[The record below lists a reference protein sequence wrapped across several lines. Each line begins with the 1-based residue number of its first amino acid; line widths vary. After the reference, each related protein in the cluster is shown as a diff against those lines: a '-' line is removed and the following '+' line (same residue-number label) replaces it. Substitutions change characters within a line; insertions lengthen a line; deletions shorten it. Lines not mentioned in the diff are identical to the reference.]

1 MTEPS
6 RVPARD
12 EQGQR
17 LAVLRTYRYLRV
29 STLVEVAML
38 VIAVARQIVSASG
51 CIQTSISAYYFT
63 AAHSVFVAALCVIG
77 AALIVYKGSTD
88 TEDVVLNFSGF
99 LAFVVAFVPTSR
111 ESVCSGPQLPSG
123 YDVSAG
129 ISNNVL
135 ALFIAGA
142 AAEAV
147 RVHLARRE
155 TGEPLGGGAHNV
167 LVLGWGIL
175 AAFVVAFVVARS
187 FFEATAHSAAAV
199 ILFAGIIY
207 VVLLNARSSRA
218 VGNDAYVRRYQM
230 VAWLMGLTL
239 LAVVALHFTVAGFNH
254 VVIVAEVLLIGE
266 FALFWAVQ
274 TAELW
279 HVIDKDDIATQ
290 RGLPPLSTNG

>member
-6 RVPARD
+6 RVPTRD

-29 STLVEVAML
+29 ATLVVVGML
-38 VIAVARQIVSASG
+38 LIAVVRQIAAASG

-63 AAHSVFVAALCVIG
+63 AAHSVFIAALCVIG
-77 AALIVYKGSTD
+77 ACLIVYKGSTD

-99 LAFVVAFVPTSR
+99 LAFVVAFVPTTR
-111 ESVCSGPQLPSG
+111 ETVCSGPQLPAS
-123 YDVSAG
+123 YDVAPG

-147 RVHLARRE
+147 RVYLARRE
-155 TGEPLGGGAHNV
+155 TGEHLGGGAHNV
-167 LVLGWGIL
+167 LLLGWVVL
-175 AAFVVAFVVARS
+175 VAFVVTYVVARS

-199 ILFAGIIY
+199 ILFVGIIY
-207 VVLLNARSSRA
+207 VVLLNARSSRV
-218 VGNDAYVRRYQM
+218 VGNDAYVRRYQG

-239 LAVVALHFTVAGFNH
+239 LAVVVLHFTLTGFNH
-254 VVIVAEVLLIGE
+254 VVIVAEVLLIAE
-266 FALFWAVQ
+266 FALFWAIQ

-279 HVIDKDDIATQ
+279 RVIDKDEIAAE
-290 RGLPPLSTNG
+290 RGLPPVAANG